1 MSKYLDETLHLCG
14 MNLLEDNLLLGV
26 AHRMIP
32 NHFVLVNIILVIY
45 LYFLLSRYLSL
56 SSLSMFIASCGVRNQ
71 RKRRLSRGRYSLRLR
86 DAEDIRGFVESPGC
100 IRMFSALRIV
110 SYNNIKYKL

>member
-1 MSKYLDETLHLCG
+1 
-14 MNLLEDNLLLGV
+14 MNLNRGILRMLEDSFPLGV
-26 AHRMIP
+26 AHMMIA
-32 NHFVLVNIILVIY
+32 NHLVLVDIISVIY

-86 DAEDIRGFVESPGC
+86 DAEDTRGFVESPGC
-100 IRMFSALRIV
+100 IRMSSALRIV
-110 SYNNIKYKL
+110 SYNIINHKL